1 MGSMV
6 IIKRYSNRKMYNTES
21 KAYVTLDEI
30 SYLVQTGG
38 EIQVIDHL
46 TGADITAA
54 TMSQVLARQEKKM
67 GGRIPQVMLERLV
80 QLSGLTL
87 FSMRESMKAFLD
99 PVAYM
104 SSDITRR
111 LDLLLQKNQ
120 IDASLYEEF
129 KKLLL
134 DPDLD
139 PVLIRNEEDEPAASI
154 EEVKALLNQIDD
166 LEKELEKLEQE
177 KK

>member
-1 MGSMV
+1 MV
-6 IIKRYSNRKMYNTES
+6 VIKRYSNRKMYNTES
-21 KAYVTLDEI
+21 KAYITLDEI
-30 SYLVQTGG
+30 SNLVQEGQ
-38 EIQVIDHL
+38 EIQVVDHL

-54 TMSQVLARQEKKM
+54 TMSQVLARQEKKI
-67 GGRIPQVMLERLV
+67 GGIIPQVMLERLV

-104 SSDITRR
+104 SGDITRR

-120 IDASLYEEF
+120 IDATLYEEF

-134 DPDLD
+134 DPDLN
-139 PVLIRNEEDEPAASI
+139 PVLIRNEEEEPAASI
-154 EEVKALLNQIDD
+154 EEVKVLLNQIDE
-166 LEKELEKLEQE
+166 LEKELEILGQE